1 MVKNQVEKLVGNS
14 LKLFH
19 RVIYVHIGMTIA
31 MTTVGALSLSFSSG
45 SSGSTDV
52 PYFFSIFIS
61 AAGHLV
67 LLGISARCIYMLK
80 ASAARRKHARKW
92 IMSYSMAGSIF
103 VLWNVMGIVFAVVN
117 GICNTGQL
125 CYYDKNMEIN
135 RAMAVSI
142 IFLHSLTMV
151 IQIFFS
157 RKTHMY
163 ETEFK
168 NDISIRLGHDWTLS
182 RKASMKSVTSTG
194 SFHSSRSLSSSED
207 VKHDLNTNATDHK
220 LPPTKT
226 IFVIES
232 AHRKWPPVVENIKT
246 HRSKSIPNIR
256 KHPEMLEKQPDLKG
270 GTMVSIYTDSDTKK
284 TEEQKQKNHRQ
295 LKSHQRHRR
304 SKSDSSKVNT
314 PQSADQ
320 VASDFKKTIEDLETM
335 GSITTPIGSI
345 KTPVGSITTPMG
357 SITTQILEREAD
369 SIIDLD
375 KKHKHKHK
383 KHKKHKKS
391 KKSKVMPEPEDEI
404 DKQDT
409 AVIKAWK
416 GAGKKPEVPEPV
428 SDHSDSESKV
438 TVGTADTLLQKQQ
451 KLQKDQAYLQKQQ
464 NELLMKQQ
472 LLLDQ
477 QLQQQDQLG
486 IMNNPP
492 PKYEETG
499 HFETSLLPN
508 QTLNQMSNEDDNEDN
523 NFQSSA

>member
-14 LKLFH
+14 LKFFH

-45 SSGSTDV
+45 SRGSTDV

-80 ASAARRKHARKW
+80 ASAARRKYARKW

-135 RAMAVSI
+135 RAMAASI

-194 SFHSSRSLSSSED
+194 SFHSSRSLSSEED
-207 VKHDLNTNATDHK
+207 VKHDLNTNAADHK
-220 LPPTKT
+220 PPATNT

-232 AHRKWPPVVENIKT
+232 AHRKWPPIVENITT

-256 KHPEMLEKQPDLKG
+256 KHPEMLEKQPDLEG
-270 GTMVSIYTDSDTKK
+270 GTMVSIYTDSGTKK
-284 TEEQKQKNHRQ
+284 TEEQKQKTHGHI
-295 LKSHQRHRR
+295 KGHHRHRR
-304 SKSDSSKVNT
+304 SKSDSSKVII

-320 VASDFKKTIEDLETM
+320 VASDFKKTIEDFGTM
-335 GSITTPIGSI
+335 GSITTPM
-345 KTPVGSITTPMG
+345 GSITTPMG
-357 SITTQILEREAD
+357 SITTQILEPEAD
-369 SIIDLD
+369 SNIDLD

-391 KKSKVMPEPEDEI
+391 KKSKVMPEAEDET

-428 SDHSDSESKV
+428 SDHSDSEDKV
-438 TVGTADTLLQKQQ
+438 TVETADTLLQKQQ
-451 KLQKDQAYLQKQQ
+451 KLQEDQAYLQRQQ

-472 LLLDQ
+472 LLLEQ

-486 IMNNPP
+486 NMNNPP

-508 QTLNQMSNEDDNEDN
+508 QTLNQIGNDDDEEDN